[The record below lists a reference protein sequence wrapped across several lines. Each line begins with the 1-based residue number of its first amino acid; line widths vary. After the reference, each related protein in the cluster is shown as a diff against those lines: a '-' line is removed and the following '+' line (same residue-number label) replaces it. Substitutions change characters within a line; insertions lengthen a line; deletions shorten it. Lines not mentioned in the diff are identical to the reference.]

1 MTAYLTKSLRYISYA
16 LIGVVA
22 LYALV
27 YFIPGVQMPFLTHKP
42 LHNVSWRVA
51 FWTHVGLG
59 ALALALG
66 PFQLA
71 TKRHPRNVSRHRILG
86 KLYVLSILVASV
98 CAFYASFFAD
108 TGWIASIG
116 FACLAVAWF
125 YTTLRAY
132 LAIRNGQVGQHRAW
146 MYRSYAA
153 TLAAVSLR
161 IILPI
166 ELAILH
172 LPFAIAYPVVA
183 WLCWVPNL
191 VIVEW
196 WLRQKPSGAIDASSL
211 PKTA

>member
-1 MTAYLTKSLRYISYA
+1 MTAYLNRSLRYIGYA
-16 LIGVVA
+16 LIGIVA

-27 YFIPGVQMPFLTHKP
+27 YFVPGIQMPFLTHKP
-42 LHNVSWRVA
+42 LHNVAWRLA

-66 PFQLA
+66 PFQLT
-71 TKRHPRNVSRHRILG
+71 TKQRPRYVSRHRTIG
-86 KLYVLSILVASV
+86 KLYVLSILIASL

-108 TGWIASIG
+108 TGWIASLG

-132 LAIRNGQVGQHRAW
+132 QTIRNGQVGQHRAW

-153 TLAAVSLR
+153 TLAAVTLR
-161 IILPI
+161 IILPF
-166 ELAILH
+166 ELAVLH
-172 LPFAIAYPVVA
+172 LPFAIAYQVVA

-191 VIVEW
+191 IIVEW
-196 WLRQKPSGAIDASSL
+196 WLRQKRSAAMDSPSLSG
-211 PKTA
+211 TA